1 MNQASPHLQSKG
13 IGLRGRVSLS
23 FIVLAVLSLAITL
36 TIIFLNFQQQLRDS
50 LRQRLINIVTI
61 ASLQIDGDAFAA
73 IQSPDDPEYWQIH
86 DQNTEILLSDPDL
99 IFVYTMRFDEDG
111 IYFVVDAGDPDSP
124 LFSPYG
130 TRYFEP
136 GPVLSENYRS
146 LSQPMSEEDIY
157 SDEYG
162 SFLSAY
168 APIRNSAGQVTG
180 IIGVDISANKIL
192 AGERQLLFTTL
203 GIFLTTLPII
213 ILFGWLIGNNLAGP
227 LRALTLAASRIAA
240 GELNYRPVIKSNVP
254 EIKTLNASFFS
265 MADQQSAL
273 IQELEQRVEARTREL
288 SATSEQLQHRVV
300 QLQTIYEV
308 AHSISLIQDINHL
321 LVSIA
326 GLISERFGFY
336 HVGIFLLDENNEY
349 AVLKATNSEGG
360 ARMLEQGH
368 RLKVG
373 KEGIVGYVAERA
385 KPRIA
390 LDVGID
396 AIYFNNPN
404 LPETRSEMALPLL
417 VRERVIGVL
426 DIQSKETN
434 AFREDDFSIF
444 STLANQAAIAIENAR
459 LLNETRRSL
468 EDAERIYR
476 QFLQKGWSGILETQ
490 QLRGIRYTSQ
500 GTERLLEFVTYP
512 EIKQALQTGS
522 IVAKTGKNSSL
533 AIPLIIRGQTIAVL
547 NIRLPEER
555 QWKDEDIDILQ
566 RIVDRAA
573 LALENARLIK
583 STQLSAQKERAI
595 GEISAKISASVNIRN
610 VLQTAVE
617 ELGRALPGS
626 QIEIQLES
634 KK

>member
-1 MNQASPHLQSKG
+1 VNQASPNLRSKG
-13 IGLRGRVSLS
+13 IGLRGRIALS
-23 FIVLAVLSLAITL
+23 FILLAALSSAITL
-36 TIIFLNFQQQLRDS
+36 TIIFLNFQQQLRDAF
-50 LRQRLINIVTI
+50 RQRLINIVTI
-61 ASLQIDGDAFAA
+61 ASLQVDGDAFAA
-73 IQSPDDPEYWQIH
+73 IQSADDPEYQQIH
-86 DQNTEILLSDPDL
+86 DRNTEILLSDPDL

-111 IYFVVDAGDPDSP
+111 LYFVVDAGDPAGP
-124 LFSPYG
+124 AFSPYG

-146 LSQPMSEEDIY
+146 LSQPLSEEDIY

-168 APIRNSAGQVTG
+168 APIRNRAGQTTG
-180 IIGVDISANKIL
+180 IIGADISADKIL
-192 AGERQLLFTTL
+192 AGERQLLLITA
-203 GIFLTTLPII
+203 GIFLATLPII
-213 ILFGWLIGNNLAGP
+213 VLLGWVMGNNLAGP
-227 LRALTLAASRIAA
+227 LRALTTAATRIAS
-240 GELNYRPVIKSNVP
+240 GELDYRPLIKSGVP

-265 MADQQSAL
+265 MADQQASL
-273 IQELEQRVEARTREL
+273 IQELEQRVEVRTREL
-288 SATSEQLQHRVV
+288 SATSDQLQRRLA

-308 AHSISLIQDINHL
+308 AHSISLIQDINRL

-326 GLISERFGFY
+326 RLISEQFGFY

-349 AVLKATNSEGG
+349 AVLRATNSEGG
-360 ARMLEQGH
+360 ARMLARGH

-385 KPRIA
+385 KPRIV
-390 LDVGID
+390 LDVGSD
-396 AIYFNNPN
+396 AIYFNNPD

-417 VRERVIGVL
+417 ARERVIGVL

-444 STLANQAAIAIENAR
+444 NTLADQAAIAIENAR
-459 LLNETRRSL
+459 LLDETRRTL
-468 EDAERIYR
+468 EDAERIYG
-476 QFLQKGWSGILETQ
+476 QFLQKGWSSLLQTQ
-490 QLRGIRYTSQ
+490 QIRGIRHSIK
-500 GTERLLEFVTYP
+500 GTEKLSDFVAYP

-533 AIPLIIRGQTIAVL
+533 ALPLVIRGQTIAVL

-555 QWKDEDIDILQ
+555 QWRDEDIDMLQ

-583 STQLSAQKERAI
+583 STQLSAQKERTI

-626 QIEIQLES
+626 LVEIQLEN

>member
-1 MNQASPHLQSKG
+1 MNQASPNLRFKG
-13 IGLRGRVSLS
+13 IGLRGRVALS
-23 FIVLAVLSLAITL
+23 FILLATLSSAITL
-36 TIIFLNFQQQLRDS
+36 TIVFLNFQQQLRDA

-73 IQSPDDPEYWQIH
+73 IQSPDDPEYWQLH

-111 IYFVVDAGDPDSP
+111 IYFVVDAGDPNGSS
-124 LFSPYG
+124 FSPYG

-146 LSQPMSEEDIY
+146 LSQPMGEEDIY

-168 APIRNSAGQVTG
+168 APIRNRAGQITG

-192 AGERQLLFTTL
+192 AGERQLLFITV
-203 GIFLTTLPII
+203 GIFLATLPII
-213 ILFGWLIGNNLAGP
+213 VFLGWLMGNNLAGP
-227 LRALTLAASRIAA
+227 IRALTLAASRIAA
-240 GELNYRPVIKSNVP
+240 GELDYRPVIKSGVP

-288 SATSEQLQHRVV
+288 SATSEQVQRRVS

-308 AHSISLIQDINHL
+308 AHSISLIQDLNRL

-326 GLISERFGFY
+326 SLISEQFGFY

-360 ARMLEQGH
+360 ARMLERGH

-396 AIYFNNPN
+396 AVYFNNPD

-434 AFREDDFSIF
+434 AFREDDFGIF
-444 STLANQAAIAIENAR
+444 NTLTDQVAIAIENAR
-459 LLNETRRSL
+459 LLDETRRTL
-468 EDAERIYR
+468 EDAERVYG
-476 QFLQKGWSGILETQ
+476 QFLQKGWSGLLESK
-490 QLRGIRYTSQ
+490 QLRGIRHTPQ
-500 GTERLLEFVTYP
+500 GTEKLPEFVAYP

-522 IVAKTGKNSSL
+522 IVAKTGRNSSL
-533 AIPLIIRGQTIAVL
+533 AVPLVIRGQTIAVL

-555 QWKDEDIDILQ
+555 QWRDEDIDMLQ

-573 LALENARLIK
+573 LALENARLIQ

-626 QIEIQLES
+626 QVEIQLETR
-634 KK
+634 K

>member
-1 MNQASPHLQSKG
+1 VNPASLNLQSKG
-13 IGLRGRVSLS
+13 IGLRGRVAVS
-23 FIVLAVLSLAITL
+23 FILLAILSSAITL
-36 TIIFLNFQQQLRDS
+36 TIVFLNFQQQLRDA
-50 LRQRLINIVTI
+50 LRQRLINIATI

-86 DQNTEILLSDPDL
+86 DQNTKILLSDPDL
-99 IFVYTMRFDEDG
+99 IFVYTMRFDEEG
-111 IYFVVDAGDPDSP
+111 IYFVVDAGDPNSAG
-124 LFSPYG
+124 FSPYG

-136 GPVLSENYRS
+136 GPVLSENYRN
-146 LSQPMSEEDIY
+146 LLQPIGEEDIY

-168 APIRNSAGQVTG
+168 APIRDSAGQVTG

-192 AGERQLLFTTL
+192 AGERQLLFITL
-203 GIFLTTLPII
+203 GIFLATLPMII
-213 ILFGWLIGNNLAGP
+213 FLGWLMGNNLAGP
-227 LRALTLAASRIAA
+227 IRALTLAASRIAA
-240 GELNYRPVIKSNVP
+240 GELNYRPVIKSAVP
-254 EIKTLNASFFS
+254 EIRTLNASFFS
-265 MADQQSAL
+265 MADRQFAL

-288 SATSEQLQHRVV
+288 SATAEQVQRRVA

-308 AHSISLIQDINHL
+308 THSILLIQDLNRL

-326 GLISERFGFY
+326 SLISERFGFY

-360 ARMLEQGH
+360 ARMLERGH

-396 AIYFNNPN
+396 AVYFDNPN

-417 VRERVIGVL
+417 VQERVIGVL

-434 AFREDDFSIF
+434 AFQEDDFSIF
-444 STLANQAAIAIENAR
+444 NTLADQVAIAIENAR
-459 LLNETRRSL
+459 LLNETRRAL
-468 EDAERIYR
+468 EEAEHIYR

-490 QLRGIRYTSQ
+490 QLRAIRYTSQ
-500 GTERLLEFVTYP
+500 GMEKLSEFVAYP
-512 EIKQALQTGS
+512 EIKQALQTGT
-522 IVAKTGKNSSL
+522 IVAKTGKNASL
-533 AIPLIIRGQTIAVL
+533 AIPLIIRGETIAVL

-555 QWKDEDIDILQ
+555 LWKDEDIDVLQ

-595 GEISAKISASVNIRN
+595 SEISAKISASVNIRN

-617 ELGRALPGS
+617 ELGHALPGS
-626 QIEIQLES
+626 QVEIQLET